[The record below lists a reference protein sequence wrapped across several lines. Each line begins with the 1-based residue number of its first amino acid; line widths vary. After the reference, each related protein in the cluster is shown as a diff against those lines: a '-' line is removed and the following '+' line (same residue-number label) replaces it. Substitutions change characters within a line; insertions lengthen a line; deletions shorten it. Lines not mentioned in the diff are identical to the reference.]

1 MHAFLLVETFER
13 FDRVLKKLIQVLK
26 KMNII
31 NKSEDV
37 KSETTKNVE
46 VEKSKT

>member
-1 MHAFLLVETFER
+1 MHAFLSVETFER

-37 KSETTKNVE
+37 KSEATKNVE